1 MPAISCVSALKS
13 VDAET
18 LRQHVLEE
26 HGLGVIA
33 LGKTDIRV
41 AFSCLEENDIAD
53 VFVRLAAGVR
63 TLAG

>member
-1 MPAISCVSALKS
+1 MCVRLKS

-18 LRQHVLEE
+18 LRQHVLNE

-41 AFSCLEENDIAD
+41 AFSCLEEGDIAD
-53 VFVRLAAGVR
+53 VFALAAGFADGVR
-63 TLAG
+63 ALS